1 MGFTIQDMMIV
12 SEEQYKMT
20 MIAGQNG
27 WANSISWVL
36 MIEDTAILNNFSGK
50 ELAVTTGLGFQSEK
64 KLMLLAQ
71 MLVKKNAAGLILNT
85 GEYINEIPKALLEYC
100 DENDLPLIQVPWEVL
115 IADMI
120 KDLSVRIFLQGAA
133 DEQISA
139 AMIQAIEEP
148 DNQEDYRKDLLPY
161 FDTDGEF
168 QVVIFSVEGLDSM
181 DTVERRKL
189 SRRLEIYLENITHN
203 GNFFYY
209 DSNFVLV
216 VNDVSEKDFEEIVG
230 GMVRRTKRRMPDIK
244 VYTGVGSRVMDI
256 SQLTI
261 SYQRAKAA
269 AERAVTVGSD
279 RINFDD
285 MGLYRVLYS
294 VKDSLLLHEMMKE
307 PLEPILEYDKK
318 HNSNYL
324 ETLELYLKYNGSI
337 QAVAEET
344 YTHRNTIIYRINNI
358 KKLVNCDFD
367 RTEDKLKYLIALYI
381 MKM

>member
-20 MIAGQNG
+20 MIAGKNG

-36 MIEDTAILNNFSGK
+36 MVEDTAILNNFSGK
-50 ELAVTTGLGFQSEK
+50 ELAVTTGLGFDTEER
-64 KLMLLAQ
+64 LMLLAQ

-85 GEYINEIPKALLEYC
+85 GEYIKEIPEILLEYC
-100 DENDLPLIQVPWEVL
+100 NENDLPLIQVPWEVL

-120 KDLSVRIFLQGAA
+120 KDLSVRIFLQDAA

-139 AMIQAIEEP
+139 AMIRAIEEP

-161 FDTDGEF
+161 FDIDGEF

-181 DTVERRKL
+181 DTVERKKL

-230 GMVRRTKRRMPDIK
+230 GMVRRTKRRMPELK

-256 SQLTI
+256 SLLSI
-261 SYQRAKAA
+261 SYQRAKASA
-269 AERAVTVGSD
+269 MRAQTIDAD
-279 RINFDD
+279 RINFDE

-294 VKDSLLLHEMMKE
+294 VRDSSLLQEMMEE
-307 PLEPILEYDKK
+307 PLGPIIEYDKK

-358 KKLVNCDFD
+358 KKLLDCEFD
-367 RTEDKLKYLIALYI
+367 KTEDKLKYLIALYI